1 MFNVMTTLTIGL
13 NYGAPAGDRKGQQVP
28 LIVAQKAIAE
38 AMKAKAIDCYTIIEA
53 KGYWMGEPECSL
65 RVEVMHNDAHAEV
78 TQAARQIKEVLL
90 QEAVL
95 VVHSQVQGT
104 LV

>member
-1 MFNVMTTLTIGL
+1 MFNVMSTLTIGL
-13 NYGAPAGDRKGQQVP
+13 NYGAPAGDNKGKQVP
-28 LIVAQKAIAE
+28 LVVAHKAIAE
-38 AMKAKAIDCYTIIEA
+38 AMKANSIDCYTIIDC

-65 RVEVMHNDAHAEV
+65 RVEVMHNDAYGEV
-78 TQAARQIKEVLL
+78 KAVARMVKETLL

-95 VVHSQVQGT
+95 LTHAIVQGE